1 MTKKSEALTI
11 SCSAEQRKRLET
23 IAERYELN
31 WGGKPNISQLI
42 RLIADGTIPV
52 GEIEP
57 VRRMK
62 PVLAAVKQSL
72 LKAIDDLNKIEP
84 NEN

>member
-11 SCSAEQRKRLET
+11 SCSTEQRRRLEA
-23 IAERYELN
+23 IAARYKLT
-31 WGGKPNISQLI
+31 WGGKPNISQLM
-42 RLIADGTIPV
+42 RLIADGDIPV

-57 VRRMK
+57 ARKMK

-72 LKAIDDLNKIEP
+72 LKAIDNLNKIEP